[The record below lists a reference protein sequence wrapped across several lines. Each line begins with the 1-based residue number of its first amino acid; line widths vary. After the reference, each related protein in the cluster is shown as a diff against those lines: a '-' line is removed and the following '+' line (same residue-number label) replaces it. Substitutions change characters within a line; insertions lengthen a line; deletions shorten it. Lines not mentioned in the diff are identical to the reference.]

1 MTDEILLY
9 RLSQAE
15 AEITALKK
23 DLKEFKEE
31 EQERERKRLL
41 WGISSLGAVIF
52 TLGGVI
58 WSYRAVIFK

>member
-15 AEITALKK
+15 AEIVALKK

-31 EQERERKRLL
+31 EQAMEKKRLL
-41 WGISSLGAVIF
+41 WGISVLGSVIMTLGA
-52 TLGGVI
+52 VI